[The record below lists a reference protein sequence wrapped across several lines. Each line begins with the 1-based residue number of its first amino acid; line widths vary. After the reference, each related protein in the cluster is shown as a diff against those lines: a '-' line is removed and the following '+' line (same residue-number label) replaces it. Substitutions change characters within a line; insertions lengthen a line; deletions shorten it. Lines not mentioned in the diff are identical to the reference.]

1 MPDNLTTEEKE
12 LELSAQ
18 EAHSLIELCNTN
30 GWKLLREKYFDIRL
44 KECKEFICD
53 IKNTDMALIQAKRL
67 MLEFIETMLNE
78 ITMQVKIGLEDEEE
92 LVKRK
97 EKKKKK

>member
-1 MPDNLTTEEKE
+1 MPEELTTEEKE

-30 GWKLLREKYFDIRL
+30 GWKLLREKYFDVRL
-44 KECKEFICD
+44 KECREYLCD
-53 IKNTDMALIQAKRL
+53 TKNTDMALIQAKRL
-67 MLEFIETMLNE
+67 MVDFIETMIDE
-78 ITMQVKIGLEDEEE
+78 ITTQVKIGLEDEKE